1 MPQSVGARQRLA
13 SLLAAVI
20 TLLLSNPGDGEQS
33 SVGRDHVCFDLP
45 RRHGPAAAGP
55 GGGPAPGRRLR
66 PCHVRLPAAVA
77 HSSSLDLLSTFSQ
90 TNRRYSNAATWVLSS
105 EIRLQT
111 GLASASRLMLLGFYN
126 TALSRQRLA
135 FMVTTEAE
143 ALEGLAR
150 TRPGL
155 LIITNQLEQGSGLAV
170 VEAARD
176 LVDDIRSIL
185 IVDPRLDD
193 LVAVGCS
200 RADAVLSETDCFT
213 AAKPVVAMSRSIAIG
228 QRFRSAAVLAAM
240 EAASMRRQPWRDEPP
255 QLNARELAMVELLV
269 QGLGDRQVAEQLGL
283 SYEGARSLGKSL
295 RRKLGAGSR
304 GQAVAKALQLG
315 LARLGGR

>member
-1 MPQSVGARQRLA
+1 MRPSPARLA
-13 SLLAAVI
+13 
-20 TLLLSNPGDGEQS
+20 
-33 SVGRDHVCFDLP
+33 
-45 RRHGPAAAGP
+45 
-55 GGGPAPGRRLR
+55 
-66 PCHVRLPAAVA
+66 AAVA
-77 HSSSLDLLSTFSQ
+77 HASSLELLPLFSRST
-90 TNRRYSNAATWVLSS
+90 RRYSNAATWVLSS
-105 EIRLQT
+105 EICLQA
-111 GLASASRLMLLGFYN
+111 GLASASRLMLLGFHN
-126 TALSRQRLA
+126 MALSRQRLA

-155 LIITNQLEQGSGLAV
+155 LITTNQLEQGSGLAL

-193 LVAVGCS
+193 RVAAGRS
-200 RADAVLSETDCFT
+200 RADAVLSEKDCFT
-213 AAKPVVAMSRSIAIG
+213 ADRPVVTMSRSIAIG

-240 EAASMRRQPWRDEPP
+240 EAASVQRQPWRDEPP
-255 QLNARELAMVELLV
+255 LLTARERAMVELLV
-269 QGLGDRQVAEQLGL
+269 QGLGDRQVAEQLGI